1 MNERL
6 VLLQLF
12 FCAYM
17 CSSKEPLKLPHTHL
31 DDCLF
36 SYGARPPLAGVEP
49 LFHGEATSMRLEP
62 LDQQVVDSSKVVVAF
77 VL

>member
-1 MNERL
+1 MNARL

-12 FCAYM
+12 FGAYIR
-17 CSSKEPLKLPHTHL
+17 SSKSLSNSHTHL